1 MNSIDRID
9 EYDALKK
16 NLFYHSLNAAPASKL
31 KTHLGSALEA
41 IESLQAR
48 IADLEGGQ
56 NEAVGYIG
64 PLYTRPPSAVP
75 DGWQLVPIE
84 PPNRR
89 PDHE

>member
-16 NLFYHSLNAAPASKL
+16 NLFYHSMYAAPLSKL

-48 IADLEGGQ
+48 IAEIDQATERCGENCICGD
-56 NEAVGYIG
+56 I
-64 PLYTRPPSAVP
+64 S
-75 DGWQLVPIE
+75 DFPIE
-84 PPNRR
+84 CYRTADWFSALTATQESR
-89 PDHE
+89 P

>member
-16 NLFYHSLNAAPASKL
+16 NLFYHSMNAAPVSKL

-48 IADLEGGQ
+48 IAELESEQ
-56 NEAVGYIG
+56 
-64 PLYTRPPSAVP
+64 S
-75 DGWQLVPIE
+75 E

>member
-16 NLFYHSLNAAPASKL
+16 NLFYHSMYAAPLSKL

-48 IADLEGGQ
+48 IAELECGQ
-56 NEAVGYIG
+56 
-64 PLYTRPPSAVP
+64 S
-75 DGWQLVPIE
+75 E